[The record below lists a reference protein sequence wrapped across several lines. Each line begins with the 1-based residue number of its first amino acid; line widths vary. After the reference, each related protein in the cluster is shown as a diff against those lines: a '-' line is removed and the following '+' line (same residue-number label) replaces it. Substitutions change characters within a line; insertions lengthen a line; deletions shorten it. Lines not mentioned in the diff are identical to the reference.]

1 MLDIILVL
9 VGYVVGSISC
19 AIVVCRAIGAPDPR
33 STGSRNPGATNVLRV
48 AGKKAAAATLVG
60 DSLKGLLPLLAG
72 RWLGADHATLAIIG
86 MAAFIGHLFPVF
98 FGFRG
103 GKGVA
108 TLIGVLLGL
117 AWPLG
122 LIFIAIWLLMAKVF
136 RISSLSALIASVM
149 MPPVG
154 YAFALPPPYLVTIS
168 VMVVLLLWRHR
179 SNIRNLLN
187 GGESR
192 IGNR

>member
-19 AIVVCRAIGAPDPR
+19 AILVCRAIGAPDPR

-72 RWLGADHATLAIIG
+72 RWLGADHAMLAMIG
-86 MAAFIGHLFPVF
+86 MAAFLGHLYPIF

-136 RISSLSALIASVM
+136 RISSLSALIASLM

-154 YAFALPPPYLVTIS
+154 YAFALPPSYLVTIS
-168 VMVVLLLWRHR
+168 IMVVLLLWRHR

-187 GGESR
+187 GGESH